1 MKERRPLIV
10 HVVYSFH
17 TGGLENGIVNL
28 VNRLPVTRFRHAI
41 VALTNCS
48 REFCQRIVHDDVQF
62 IEMNKP
68 PGHALAIYPALY
80 RLFKELKPAVVH
92 TRNLAALEAVVPA
105 MAAGVSVRIH
115 GEHGWDVSDP
125 RGESRKYRIMRR
137 LYRPFVNHY
146 VALSAHLE
154 SYLLDAVGIPRTR
167 LSRICNGVDT
177 ARFHPAENKRELL
190 SGSPFNESRLQVVG
204 TVGRL
209 QTIKGQINLVHA
221 FAQLLERMP
230 HKAKLLRLMIAGDG
244 PLRGQIQAELVRL
257 GIEDKVWLAGDR
269 NDIAQVMR
277 AMDVFVLPSLAEGI
291 SNTIL
296 EAMASGLPVV
306 ATDIGGNSELVDP
319 GRTGLLVAAADPTAL
334 STAIG
339 RYVEHPELMREH
351 GCAAR
356 SRAENEFSIVRM
368 VQQYEALYRA
378 QLERVGVDADAQ
390 YKSDRATP

>member
-1 MKERRPLIV
+1 MKDRRPLIV

-28 VNRLPVTRFRHAI
+28 VNRLPATRFRHAI
-41 VALTNCS
+41 VALTTCS
-48 REFCQRIVHDDVQF
+48 PEFCQRIVHDDVQF
-62 IEMNKP
+62 IEMNKA

-80 RLFKELKPAVVH
+80 RLFKALKPAIVH

-125 RGESRKYRIMRR
+125 RGERRKYRIMRR
-137 LYRPFVNHY
+137 LYRPFVNYY

-154 SYLLDAVGIPRTR
+154 SYLLDAVGLPKAR
-167 LSRICNGVDT
+167 LTRICNGVDT
-177 ARFHPAENKRELL
+177 ALFHPAASERELL
-190 SGSPFNESRLQVVG
+190 AGSPFNESRFQVIG

-209 QTIKGQINLVHA
+209 QTIKGQINLVLA

-230 HKAKLLRLMIAGDG
+230 HKAGALRLMIAGEG
-244 PLRGQIQAELVRL
+244 PLRDEIQAEILRL
-257 GIEDKVWLAGDR
+257 GLEDKVWLAGER
-269 NDIAQVMR
+269 TDIPQVMR
-277 AMDVFVLPSLAEGI
+277 ATDIFVLPSLAEGI

-306 ATDIGGNSELVDP
+306 ATNVGGNSELVDS
-319 GRTGLLVAAADPTAL
+319 GQTGQLVAAADPTAL

-351 GCAAR
+351 GAAAR
-356 SRAENEFSIVRM
+356 NRVETEFSVEHM
-368 VQQYEALYRA
+368 VQHYEMLYRE
-378 QLERVGVDADAQ
+378 QLERVSASADGQ